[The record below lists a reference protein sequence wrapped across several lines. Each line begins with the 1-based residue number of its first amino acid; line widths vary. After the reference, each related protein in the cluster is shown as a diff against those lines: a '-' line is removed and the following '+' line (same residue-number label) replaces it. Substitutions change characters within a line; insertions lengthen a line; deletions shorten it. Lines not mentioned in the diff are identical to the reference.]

1 MGLGD
6 LTDESIGL
14 ENGSLCLP
22 AHELR
27 DQVFEPVIEKVL
39 QLIEG
44 QLVQSPNLEAI
55 FLVGG
60 FGQSNYLFRRVEEV
74 FANRVGMIGVPPRG
88 ELAVV
93 RGAVYFGLNPQIV
106 TERVSRRT
114 YGVETRMLFQKDLDP
129 PEYSV
134 VGVDNKTYCRQR
146 FSVYVQKGQSVKVDE
161 CVSKNFVISYP
172 NDTDSGTSKLYITQT
187 PMNNPI
193 LADLF
198 AFDGDGP
205 PPRLTTHPLVKKV
218 GHFPIRMPTLEG
230 VKPGDKVNMTIR
242 MYFGLTEIKIECV
255 IRDKLFVFTSAFDAS
270 DSYGSVQRPPIT
282 DYHGSQPMLP
292 PPTAGL
298 AAPNPYALADPSASQ
313 VSLHGGIPPASY
325 GYSGSGPMMSTPPMA
340 AAQQPAYGAGYPPAS
355 SVYGGHAAGSGYGQ
369 NDYYSQQYSQGYPPS
384 QSYYSGYP
392 PSNSQGYPPQHGSYY
407 GQH

>member
-6 LTDESIGL
+6 LTDETIGL

-22 AHELR
+22 AGELR
-27 DQVFEPVIEKVL
+27 DQVFEPVIEQVL

-114 YGVETRMLFQKDLDP
+114 YGVETRMLFQPGLDP
-129 PEYSV
+129 EEYSV
-134 VGVDNKTYCRQR
+134 VGVDQKRYCRQR

-172 NDTDSGTSKLYITQT
+172 NDTDSGKLKLQDPRRIT
-187 PMNNPI
+187 
-193 LADLF
+193 
-198 AFDGDGP
+198 
-205 PPRLTTHPLVKKV
+205 
-218 GHFPIRMPTLEG
+218 
-230 VKPGDKVNMTIR
+230 
-242 MYFGLTEIKIECV
+242 
-255 IRDKLFVFTSAFDAS
+255 S
-270 DSYGSVQRPPIT
+270 DSFV
-282 DYHGSQPMLP
+282 
-292 PPTAGL
+292 
-298 AAPNPYALADPSASQ
+298 
-313 VSLHGGIPPASY
+313 
-325 GYSGSGPMMSTPPMA
+325 
-340 AAQQPAYGAGYPPAS
+340 
-355 SVYGGHAAGSGYGQ
+355 
-369 NDYYSQQYSQGYPPS
+369 
-384 QSYYSGYP
+384 
-392 PSNSQGYPPQHGSYY
+392 
-407 GQH
+407 

>member
-22 AHELR
+22 ATELR
-27 DQVFEPVIEKVL
+27 EQVFEPVIEQVL

-44 QLVQSPNLEAI
+44 QLVQSPNNLEAI

-114 YGVETRMLFQKDLDP
+114 YGVETRMLFNKDLDP

-134 VGVDNKTYCRQR
+134 VGVDQKTYCRQR
-146 FSVYVQKGQSVKVDE
+146 FSVYVQKGQSVRVDE

-172 NDTDSGTSKLYITQT
+172 NDTDSGEF
-187 PMNNPI
+187 
-193 LADLF
+193 LF
-198 AFDGDGP
+198 LFSFF
-205 PPRLTTHPLVKKV
+205 LFVKKRV
-218 GHFPIRMPTLEG
+218 RRT
-230 VKPGDKVNMTIR
+230 
-242 MYFGLTEIKIECV
+242 
-255 IRDKLFVFTSAFDAS
+255 
-270 DSYGSVQRPPIT
+270 
-282 DYHGSQPMLP
+282 
-292 PPTAGL
+292 
-298 AAPNPYALADPSASQ
+298 
-313 VSLHGGIPPASY
+313 
-325 GYSGSGPMMSTPPMA
+325 
-340 AAQQPAYGAGYPPAS
+340 
-355 SVYGGHAAGSGYGQ
+355 
-369 NDYYSQQYSQGYPPS
+369 
-384 QSYYSGYP
+384 
-392 PSNSQGYPPQHGSYY
+392 
-407 GQH
+407 